1 MMEDRVIINPH
12 IQRNI
17 FRQICE
23 EYSLTHRELSRRL
36 DIPTTT
42 LRHWA
47 KGNRS
52 LRYSTFITLGRLF
65 PQYFQNMRFEVA
77 RSNWGQVVGGK
88 ERARQMIVPIRKA
101 GTKTMARLIAFLLS
115 DGGLSRRTHTSVIHF
130 SSRSPVLMKAFR
142 ETVGRIAKC
151 LHINRQKHDCFI
163 ISKNLGELLLDL
175 SPSYRKS
182 PCNSHPVCPILKG
195 RAVGPCKK
203 CKPSQYAGRLFPP
216 VKIPSFVMKDRRL
229 WPEFLQI
236 ISSAE
241 GYVKIWERDGDLKAG
256 VGIAC
261 AHPMLARSYCYM
273 LKQLGIMCAF
283 DGRAVM
289 IRQKKSIK
297 SFSDKINFLSGVTVS
312 EHSPK
317 WKGYEKKELL
327 EKLLC
332 KLYWRVPG
340 SVS

>member
-1 MMEDRVIINPH
+1 V
-12 IQRNI
+12 

-23 EYSLTHRELSRRL
+23 EYSLTHRELSCRL
-36 DIPTTT
+36 DIPATT

-52 LRYSTFITLGRLF
+52 LRYSTFIKLGGLF
-65 PQYFQNMRFEVA
+65 PQYFENMRFKVV
-77 RSNWGQVVGGK
+77 RSNWGQVVGGR

-101 GTKTMARLIAFLLS
+101 GTKSMARLVAFLVS

-142 ETVGRIAKC
+142 ETVGMIAKR
-151 LHINRQKHDCFI
+151 LHISRQEHDCFV
-163 ISKNLGELLLDL
+163 ISKSLGELLLNL

-195 RAVGPCKK
+195 RAIGPCRK
-203 CKPSQYAGRLFPP
+203 CKSSQYSRRLFPP

-236 ISSAE
+236 VSSAE
-241 GYVKIWERDGDLKAG
+241 GYVKIWEKDGDLKAG

-261 AHPMLARSYCYM
+261 AHPVLARSYCYM
-273 LKQLGIMCAF
+273 LKQLGIRCAF

-289 IRQKKSIK
+289 IRRKESIK
-297 SFSDKINFLSGVTVS
+297 IFSDKINFLSGVTVS
-312 EHSPK
+312 GHSPK

-332 KLYWRVPG
+332 KLYRRVPG

>member
-1 MMEDRVIINPH
+1 MENRVIICPH
-12 IQRNI
+12 IQRNV
-17 FRQICE
+17 FRQICA
-23 EYSLTHRELSRRL
+23 EYWLTHRELSQRL
-36 DIPTTT
+36 DIPVST
-42 LRHWA
+42 LQHWA

-52 LRYSTFITLGRLF
+52 LRYSTFITLARLF
-65 PQYFQNMRFEVA
+65 PQYFKNIRIKIA
-77 RSNWGQVVGGK
+77 RSNWGQVEGGK
-88 ERARQMIVPIRKA
+88 ERAKQMIVPIRRARK
-101 GTKTMARLIAFLLS
+101 KPLARLVAFLLS

-130 SSRSPVLMKAFR
+130 SSRSPILMNAFR
-142 ETVGRIAKC
+142 ETVGKIAHR
-151 LHINRQKHDCFI
+151 LHSKRRKYDCFI
-163 ISKNLGELLLDL
+163 ISKSLGQLLLNL

-195 RAVGPCKK
+195 RAVGSCRK
-203 CKPSQYAGRLFPP
+203 CKPSRYASRLFPP
-216 VKIPSFVMKDRRL
+216 VKVPYFVMKNRKL

-236 ISSAE
+236 VASAE
-241 GYVKIWERDGDLKAG
+241 GYVKIWERDGDLKAS

-261 AHPMLARSYCYM
+261 AHPSLARSYCYM
-273 LKQLGIMCAF
+273 LKRLGIKCVF
-283 DGRAVM
+283 DGRAVV
-289 IRQKKSIK
+289 IRQKESIK
-297 SFSDKINFLSGVTVS
+297 IFSDKINFLNGVTVS